1 MKIFFKGMTLA
12 NNAWVIDKRD
22 TNITVKFQAN
32 RYLTDR
38 PLPCSWRKVAM
49 LSVLIIM
56 NALWLLQTNRQTN
69 LNFNEVFPFQLIQ
82 KLDELITNAMQSKDK
97 RD

>member
-1 MKIFFKGMTLA
+1 MFLEKGG
-12 NNAWVIDKRD
+12 NV
-22 TNITVKFQAN
+22 V
-32 RYLTDR
+32 
-38 PLPCSWRKVAM
+38 C
-49 LSVLIIM
+49 LIIM

-82 KLDELITNAMQSKDK
+82 ELDELIANVMQSKDK